1 MSNHFSGP
9 NLKFPGDDARLD
21 ITDLYVF
28 QSPQNRDATVLVVDV
43 NPLMT
48 GSEFHPDAVYRI
60 NIDNNADALP
70 DVTFTFTFTPPVAGA
85 QAGTVYH
92 ATGPQAR
99 QLEPAGEVLV
109 RDNPVGFGAAAQ
121 AVQAGRCRLFTGV
134 RSDPFFADVE
144 GYLHGFEFTGDD
156 LFSGK
161 NVLAIVLEVP
171 NDMLGDDPCIGVWA
185 EASVRRDGVLVQV
198 DRGGQPST
206 TPFLNIE
213 EAKAAYNAGHPV
225 DDLVTYL
232 TPWTERLQELGGYSM
247 DDATAAVRRVLP
259 DILRFDR
266 TRPAIYPNGR
276 NLTDD
281 VFDTRMA
288 FLSQGKY
295 ISDGVGPHD
304 DLLAEFPYLG
314 VPNISGTDGDQ
325 NGALTLP

>member
-1 MSNHFSGP
+1 MKGAVMSNHFSGP

-21 ITDLYVF
+21 VTDLYVF
-28 QSPQNRDATVLVVDV
+28 QSPENRDATVLIVNV

-60 NIDNNADALP
+60 NIDNNADAQAE
-70 DVTFTFTFTPPVAGA
+70 VAFTFAFSQPVE
-85 QAGTVYH
+85 GTQMGTAYY
-92 ATGPQAR
+92 ATGIQAR
-99 QLEPAGEVLV
+99 QPEPTGDVLV
-109 RDNPVGFGAAAQ
+109 RDTPVGFDPTAQ

-156 LFSGK
+156 LFAGK

-171 NDMLGDDPCIGVWA
+171 HDMLGEDPRIGVWA

-213 EAKAAYNAGHPV
+213 EAKAGYNAGHPV
-225 DDLVTYL
+225 GDLASYL
-232 TPWTERLQELGGYSM
+232 QPWAQRLQELGGYSA
-247 DDATAAVRRVLP
+247 DEATAAVCTVLP
-259 DILRFDR
+259 DILLFDR
-266 TRPAIYPNGR
+266 TQPALYPNGR

-281 VFDTRMA
+281 VFDVRMA
-288 FLSQGKY
+288 FLSQGKFT
-295 ISDGVGPHD
+295 SDGVGHHS

-314 VPNISGTDGDQ
+314 LPN
-325 NGALTLP
+325 A

>member
-21 ITDLYVF
+21 VTDLYVF
-28 QSPQNRDATVLVVDV
+28 GSPENPDATVIVVNV

-48 GSEFHPDAVYRI
+48 GAEFHPDAVYRI
-60 NIDNNADALP
+60 NIDNNADTQP
-70 DVTFTFTFTPPVAGA
+70 DAAFTFVFSQPVDGA
-85 QAGTVYH
+85 QTGTVFF
-92 ATGPQAR
+92 ATGPGAR
-99 QLEPAGEVLV
+99 QPEPAGDILV
-109 RDNPVGFGAAAQ
+109 QDTPVGFDATAQ
-121 AVQAGRCRLFTGV
+121 AVQAGPCRLFTGV

-156 LFSGK
+156 LFAGK

-171 NDMLGDDPCIGVWA
+171 NGMLGEGSRIGVWA

-198 DRGGQPST
+198 DRDGQPST
-206 TPFLNIE
+206 TPFLNFE

-225 DDLVTYL
+225 DDLANYL
-232 TPWTERLQELGGYSM
+232 QPWSERLRELGGYSEEE
-247 DDATAAVRRVLP
+247 ATVAVRTVLP
-259 DILRFDR
+259 DLLPYDR
-266 TRPAIYPNGR
+266 TQVATYPNGR

-281 VFDTRMA
+281 VFDIRMA

-295 ISDGVGPHD
+295 TSDGVGPHN

-314 VPNISGTDGDQ
+314 PPN
-325 NGALTLP
+325 P